1 MDEQDLI
8 HFIQSQEISAE
19 LVLLDTETP
28 TVEAAASAVGVAP
41 DQIGKSILFAM
52 IRVGFAIGSN

>member
-28 TVEAAASAVGVAP
+28 TVEAAASAAGAMGV
-41 DQIGKSILFAM
+41 D
-52 IRVGFAIGSN
+52 GSDYRSGST